1 MGVERRRLGME
12 LVRGLAGLGWFL
24 CWRLV
29 GPSEARQQVHNLA
42 EQQDGGK
49 DTCRLA
55 RNFLQ

>member
-24 CWRLV
+24 CWRLE
-29 GPSEARQQVHNLA
+29 GPCEARQQVHNLA

-49 DTCRLA
+49 DTCLLA